1 MVLLLAFF
9 TLPATMLAPEMWLMC
24 SDERRARGKLW
35 FKSCGAQ
42 ALKVR
47 ARVEAIRGCCVGAGA
62 APLVSRRRGVKPVWY
77 CMAPAWYTPG
87 KG

>member
-1 MVLLLAFF
+1 
-9 TLPATMLAPEMWLMC
+9 MLAPEMWLMR

-47 ARVEAIRGCCVGAGA
+47 ARLKRSRLLYASGARGRHRWYAGIA
-62 APLVSRRRGVKPVWY
+62 GYNQLV
-77 CMAPAWYTPG
+77 CMASA
-87 KG
+87 